1 MLWRALKHVPDGFYI
16 DVGAAEPGHLSV
28 TRLFYENGWSG
39 INIEPNPQLF
49 QELQKAR
56 TRDVNLMVGAAET
69 SGTKTFYRI
78 GTTGLSTLDTAVA
91 EHHAATGWEV
101 ERIDIACRTLADIC
115 AEHRP
120 EGPIHFLKI
129 DVEGGEGAVLAGM
142 DLHRF
147 RPWIILL
154 EATRPLSR
162 EEDYGWEP
170 SLLDHGYRF
179 VWFDGLNRF
188 YLAEEHFDELGRH
201 FQVQPNVF
209 DDAFRSAGLPVELE
223 AALSRATSAE
233 AQRDGLL
240 AELQQARDT
249 ATADGHRAGEKIAS
263 LEAALRES
271 QDGALAR
278 QSEAERKIAS
288 LEAALQENR
297 DAALAR
303 QDEAERKIAAL
314 EAALQEAQDAALARQ
329 HRSEVEIRSLKA
341 RLVELRVTYGT
352 SLRDALSDAAEAD
365 RQKRGLA
372 EQQVAEAMQQAAEAM
387 RQNRRAAEETAQR
400 ESVAHALRL
409 RAEQAEARFH
419 ALQSSTSWRVTAPLR
434 APVHLMRGDLT
445 PKDVAR
451 RIFHK
456 TLRYVRR
463 VPGGRPAAKLF
474 GRVMPRASG
483 WLEMRYRYYD
493 QAAAQRLTWPMAQP
507 EAIWPQPMALE
518 QPSHSVTALPAA
530 PDSVSGLGGR
540 EGSMYRYLAKLFRKA

>member
-16 DVGAAEPGHLSV
+16 DVGAAEPSHLSV

-129 DVEGGEGAVLAGM
+129 DVEGGEGAVLAGI

-154 EATRPLSR
+154 EATRPLSQ

-240 AELQQARDT
+240 AELQQARD
-249 ATADGHRAGEKIAS
+249 AAAADGHRAGEKIAS
-263 LEAALRES
+263 LEAAL
-271 QDGALAR
+271 
-278 QSEAERKIAS
+278 K
-288 LEAALQENR
+288 ENR

-329 HRSEVEIRSLKA
+329 HRAEVEIRSLKA

-365 RQKRGLA
+365 RQKRSLA
-372 EQQVAEAMQQAAEAM
+372 ERQVAEAMQQVAEAMQ
-387 RQNRRAAEETAQR
+387 QNRRAAEETAQR
-400 ESVAHALRL
+400 ESVSHALRL
-409 RAEQAEARFH
+409 RAEQAEARFR

-434 APVHLMRGDLT
+434 APVHLIRGDLT

-451 RIFHK
+451 RLFHK

-463 VPGGRPAAKLF
+463 MPGGRPAAKLF

-507 EAIWPQPMALE
+507 EAIWPQPTALE